1 MVEELPL
8 KIIDM
13 NRKLKYRIWN
23 TEDKRWVQDDDD
35 IIGLNNCGVMINDR
49 QDMDNLSLADYMIVQ
64 LYTNGNDKNNK
75 EIYEGDILN
84 YRGRVGVVE
93 YFATMYICSWNDQT
107 DDELSHMII
116 GDMEVIGNI
125 LENRDLIK

>member
-1 MVEELPL
+1 
-8 KIIDM
+8 M